1 MHTFTK
7 PSPSPSL
14 STPRN
19 GRRCQILKGAD
30 RQRSVKCAAAGFLY
44 KVQDEPQPESHGD
57 YDGVVM
63 TGKSRWYEE
72 LAHIRDMEISG
83 KCVSILG
90 MDSPD
95 TVVPPTW
102 CEIMQ
107 LRDAF
112 MEGGARSV
120 DYVHYRSD
128 AFDDVDY

>member
-1 MHTFTK
+1 M
-7 PSPSPSL
+7 
-14 STPRN
+14 
-19 GRRCQILKGAD
+19 
-30 RQRSVKCAAAGFLY
+30 KCDAAGFLY
-44 KVQDEPQPESHGD
+44 KVQDEPEPESQGD

-63 TGKSRWYEE
+63 TSKSRWYEE

-128 AFDDVDY
+128 TFDDVDY